1 MLKNINSQ
9 QPDVAN
15 NNKNEPQANIA
26 KEVKPQPEVAKPS
39 LAPQT
44 EAQAKVAPAP
54 QPVKAAPQPQDPKAA
69 PAPQPAKPAPQPQA
83 PKAAPAPQP
92 AKPAPQPQAPKE
104 TPSPQ
109 PAKPAP
115 APLPQAPKAAPA
127 PQPAKPATAPAPQ
140 PQAPKTAPAPQ
151 PAKPATAPAP
161 QPQAPKAAPA
171 PQPAKPAP
179 APQPQAPKE
188 TPAPQPAKPAPQ
200 PQAPK
205 PAPAPQPKVM
215 PNVAAP
221 QGGNLQTTNPTPAT
235 GATTDPNAPVL
246 EGEPIIAAE
255 TKDEVIKPN
264 FISRFVRWFAAIPPS
279 IKIFIIFILIPTVAS
294 FIYFMFFASSM
305 YVTTVQFAIKSSSSQ
320 ASVPSI
326 ATQIFKMPGT
336 TSNEVLIVEE
346 YLRSYDA
353 FNNVNKE
360 LNIIKHYS
368 DSNYDLISRLNV
380 HATQKDKID
389 FWNSVANVQVD
400 QDSGIINFTIRA
412 YTPQMA
418 QQIAQN
424 ILKQSEQLINDM
436 NERQRADNLS
446 LANNELKLAQDKLSH
461 AQSALK
467 IFRNQHKDIDLK
479 TTASGLQEHIIALEG
494 EATKVETELAQ
505 MKQYLG
511 ANTIQ
516 VKNKKAQLQAMREQ
530 IAREKAKVTATNG
543 INSINEL
550 AGQYENLLL
559 DSEFARKQV
568 ETALANLEIA
578 KMQNMAKSLY
588 VVPITQPSLP
598 DESLYPKPFL
608 FSFYIFI
615 GLTATVLI
623 CSLVIAAIKE
633 HMGF

>member
-9 QPDVAN
+9 HPDVAN

-39 LAPQT
+39 LAPQN

-54 QPVKAAPQPQDPKAA
+54 QPVKAAPQPAKPAPAPQPPKAA
-69 PAPQPAKPAPQPQA
+69 PAPQPAKPAPQPQD
-83 PKAAPAPQP
+83 PKAAPVPQP

-104 TPSPQ
+104 TPAPQ

-115 APLPQAPKAAPA
+115 AP
-127 PQPAKPATAPAPQ
+127 
-140 PQAPKTAPAPQ
+140 
-151 PAKPATAPAP
+151 APAP

-188 TPAPQPAKPAPQ
+188 TPSPQPAKPAPQ

-530 IAREKAKVTATNG
+530 IAREKAKVTATDG

>member
-92 AKPAPQPQAPKE
+92 AKPAPAPQPQAPKE

-115 APLPQAPKAAPA
+115 QPQAPKPAPA
-127 PQPAKPATAPAPQ
+127 PQPAKPAPQ
-140 PQAPKTAPAPQ
+140 PQAPKPAPAPQ
-151 PAKPATAPAP
+151 PAKPAP

-188 TPAPQPAKPAPQ
+188 TPSPQPAKPAPQ

-530 IAREKAKVTATNG
+530 IAREKAKVTATDG